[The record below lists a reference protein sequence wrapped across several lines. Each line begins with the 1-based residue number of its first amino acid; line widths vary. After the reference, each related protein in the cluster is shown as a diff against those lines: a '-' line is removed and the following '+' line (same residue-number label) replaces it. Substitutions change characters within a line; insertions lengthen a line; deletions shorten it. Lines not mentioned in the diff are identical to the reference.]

1 MNKIFDETC
10 RTAEI
15 EVSVGH
21 IEVRAKEGA
30 KNAAVV
36 LEPMTLGD
44 EEALKAIERA
54 TVELENGQLR
64 VIVKLP
70 DAMVSGGGSS
80 VVSINGQ
87 TFVGGNGI
95 TMVNGR
101 IVSGG
106 GNAVRCDG
114 VRATVY
120 LPADVGV
127 RANTTSATIQ
137 VIGRANLVQAH
148 SVSGDLIVDEAQ
160 SARLNSTSGGI
171 RVGRV
176 THAVLHTVSGSID
189 AEVILGSGSLES
201 VSGSV
206 RARTE
211 TEDFTAR
218 TVSGSV
224 RVTQG
229 AGISLPRSALS
240 TVSGSRSLR

>member
-36 LEPMTLGD
+36 LEPMTPGGK
-44 EEALKAIERA
+44 EALKAIERA

-64 VIVKLP
+64 VTVKLP
-70 DAMVSGGGSS
+70 DTMVSGGGSS

-95 TMVNGR
+95 TVINGR
-101 IVSGG
+101 IVGG

-148 SVSGDLIVDEAQ
+148 SVSGDLIVEEAG

-176 THAVLHTVSGSID
+176 SHAVLHTVSGSID
-189 AEVILGSGSLES
+189 AEAILDSGSLES

-206 RARTE
+206 HARTE
-211 TEDFTAR
+211 TQDFTAR

-229 AGISLPRSALS
+229 AGVSLPRSALS